1 VASCSI
7 RDGTVVRPWGTQ
19 PEAIEEQLDSH
30 ASLVA
35 EAEDPDMVRQS
46 VAAVW
51 ELQLQA
57 LLRQHP
63 ETEDEMRVGAELAIH
78 GGDLRRL

>member
-1 VASCSI
+1 M
-7 RDGTVVRPWGTQ
+7 
-19 PEAIEEQLDSH
+19 
-30 ASLVA
+30 A